1 MVNRN
6 ALAEQA
12 ELHTEHLLLTQNG
25 PDYFAE
31 AWASIDDEDGRRTT
45 GTHETFTEEQVRN
58 FLARLPGA
66 DDRADWA
73 VVRASDRKYVGE
85 VVLNLLDEPNET
97 MNFRISLV
105 PDGRGKGY
113 GTEATQA
120 VVKYGL
126 RTVGLHRISLDVHAD
141 NPAGIRAY
149 EKAGF
154 VREGVLR
161 DAVLWDG
168 EWVDEIIMSVLATDL
183 LPFD

>member
-1 MVNRN
+1 MVNRK

-12 ELHTEHLLLTQNG
+12 ELHTEHLLLIQNG
-25 PDYFAE
+25 PDFFAE
-31 AWASIDDEDGRRTT
+31 GWAALDDEDGRRTT
-45 GTHETFTEEQVRN
+45 GTHETFTEERVRT
-58 FLARLPGA
+58 FLDRLPGA

-73 VVRASDRKYVGE
+73 VLRAADRKYVGE
-85 VVLNLLDEPNET
+85 VVLNDLDEPNES
-97 MNFRISLV
+97 MNFRIALT

-113 GTEATQA
+113 GTQATRA

-126 RTVGLHRISLDVHAD
+126 RTVGLHRISLDVHVD

-168 EWVDEIIMSVLATDL
+168 ERVDEIIMSVLATDP
-183 LPFD
+183 LPFE